1 MQNKIPKSLVLAF
14 CINACYA
21 GSISFDG
28 IGETVSSSGSIP
40 DRYWY
45 RDWYEVDGIRYL
57 SRPNDHQKAW
67 QEIKVLEAGNV
78 TEGNGKTSTL
88 LAKKI
93 ILSGKGNS
101 MSLVSAAGGNS
112 IINIG
117 LTDAYVNDLEIRG
130 RGTQSAEGVI
140 VSGHGGAYG
149 GFKNDQINIF
159 ADYANLSLTDPQ
171 EGLAYPTDV
180 VLASGYTSIDSGI
193 NVHVNKRLEINGHIA
208 NGFLTHFV
216 DRKNVFAFSKGFYI
230 SINEGDQKLAD
241 VIINGD
247 IYSGNRE
254 GYDRNLTNI
263 IFKTANSIFTGKVED
278 HYNYQAGFATAIEK
292 AGTQGTHL
300 YFDNSARWN
309 MTSDSRVTDLKLNNG
324 ATVNLVY
331 GRSSEDAYRTLEI
344 INLYGRGGVS
354 SISD

>member
-1 MQNKIPKSLVLAF
+1 MQNKITKSLVLAF

-28 IGETVSSSGSIP
+28 IEAVSSSGSIP
-40 DRYWY
+40 DRY
-45 RDWYEVDGIRYL
+45 WYEVDGIRYL

-93 ILSGKGNS
+93 ILSGKGNT
-101 MSLVSAAGGNS
+101 MSLVSTAGDNS

-117 LTDAYVNDLEIRG
+117 LSDAYVNDLEIRG
-130 RGTQSAEGVI
+130 RGTQSGEGVI
-140 VSGHGGAYG
+140 VSGHGN
-149 GFKNDQINIF
+149 FVKNDQINIF

-216 DRKNVFAFSKGFYI
+216 GYENRFAISQGFSI
-230 SINEGDQKLAD
+230 SINADEQKLAD

-247 IYSGNRE
+247 IYSGNLDD
-254 GYDRNLTNI
+254 YDGNLTNI

-309 MTSDSRVTDLKLNNG
+309 MTSDSLVTDLKLNNG